1 VRAIRLDTEGCL
13 APVAALGVV
22 PVVSCQSIVLI
33 IASDAA
39 WSHARSSG
47 CRLLRRVVPDGVAGP
62 QANPLGNGAVLLLRF
77 GKLLLG
83 AE

>member
-1 VRAIRLDTEGCL
+1 VRAIRLDTEGGL

-22 PVVSCQSIVLI
+22 PVGVMSVHCVHHRSCVLGMR
-33 IASDAA
+33 D
-39 WSHARSSG
+39 
-47 CRLLRRVVPDGVAGP
+47 LLRRVVPDGVAGP